1 MINTE
6 FIKSSHPDFDKV
18 KQIRTEV
25 FTYEQGANVGEEF
38 DGFDSNEKTL
48 YALVYKDGEPSATG
62 RIAELSPQCC
72 KIGRIAVKKSQRG
85 YGLGKVLVESLLK
98 KCYDLGY
105 KTVKV
110 DSQLHAVDFYKK
122 SGFTPTGE
130 KTIIDRGIEHLPMQM
145 TED

>member
-25 FTYEQGANVGEEF
+25 FTHEQGANDGEEF
-38 DGFDSNEKTL
+38 DGFDSDEKTL
-48 YALVYKDGEPSATG
+48 YALIYKGGEPSATG
-62 RIAELSPQCC
+62 RIAELSEGCC

-85 YGLGKVLVESLLK
+85 YGLGKVLVESLVK

-110 DSQLHAVDFYKK
+110 DSQLHAVEFYKK
-122 SGFTPTGE
+122 FGFTPTGE
-130 KTIIDRGIEHLPMQM
+130 KTITDRGIEHLPMQM

>member
-6 FIKSSHPDFDKV
+6 FINSDHPDFDKV

-25 FTYEQGANVGEEF
+25 FTKEQGASADEEF
-38 DGFDSNEKTL
+38 DRFDSDETTL
-48 YALVYKDGEPSATG
+48 YALIYNGVEPSATG
-62 RIAELSPQCC
+62 RIARLSPDCC
-72 KIGRIAVKKSQRG
+72 KIGRIAVKKSQRSH
-85 YGLGKVLVESLLK
+85 GLGKVLVESLVK

-110 DSQLHAVDFYKK
+110 DSQLHAVEFYRKF
-122 SGFTPTGE
+122 GFTPTGE
-130 KTIIDRGIEHLPMQM
+130 KTITDRGIEHLPMQM